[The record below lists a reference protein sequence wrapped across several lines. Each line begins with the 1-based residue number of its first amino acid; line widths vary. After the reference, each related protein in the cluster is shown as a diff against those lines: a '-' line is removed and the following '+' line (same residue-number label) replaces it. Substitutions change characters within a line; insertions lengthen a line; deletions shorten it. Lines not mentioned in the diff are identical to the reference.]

1 MAAVEIEAREAAGRK
16 VGAGVPVRS
25 GATRPRNLASAAE
38 CHGDASGNSDYR
50 HSILQIDP
58 TDRTVVFMAELLLAS
73 VREEVVQRVADFV
86 FLPAPMVN
94 SDAENRLG
102 I

>member
-1 MAAVEIEAREAAGRK
+1 
-16 VGAGVPVRS
+16 
-25 GATRPRNLASAAE
+25 
-38 CHGDASGNSDYR
+38 
-50 HSILQIDP
+50 
-58 TDRTVVFMAELLLAS
+58 MAELLLAS